1 MLNICHLLLFLV
13 VCLISSVH
21 GEDPPSETL
30 IDMNCLDST
39 CATPFLLGELIV
51 DFPRLSLSKGTQ
63 AQVIA
68 QSPDFYRIKVGDA
81 TYDIPLSF
89 LDITAHI
96 HEERALWRA
105 KLPLINPP
113 VDFSSSPSEPGQ
125 KAEPTTGPK
134 FDSIE
139 KEFPVPQ
146 NLQPPEEV
154 KKKVLADFDFLQS
167 REPTESQKFNPPPS
181 PLVEQKVPKSNDSRV
196 FPDNEDSQP
205 TPISEKIQTEPP
217 AKPLVKQHQNEEINA
232 SPTPEIKQRKEG
244 LDIKKQPKVG
254 KQTKDKPS
262 TEKTSKAQPKV
273 MSVPETKTMQQSSTK
288 VKKVQQGERPYV
300 TETAPEVTSAPETK
314 VVDPNSPVHKPKV
327 KNIKAIETGEQPSIE
342 IAPKPEE
349 IKPVEQPPK
358 LEEVKIEDIHLIE
371 PLTQAPNIESNDKKE
386 EANMPH
392 TPVLDSA
399 QQPPRVESVMKTEEK
414 PYSVET
420 SPKVEGAKTL
430 GTPVIK
436 PVSQPSHSETIPK
449 MEEISITSAPEVQ
462 QPSEQIIDLAP
473 PKMEEVNEIPTPKN
487 EPIPQISKKNK
498 STFKLPLEHEG
509 SVESPPESKQS
520 TQPSIENEVKQPE
533 SQDATTQ
540 IPLSDKFE
548 EMLKEEP
555 LPTSP
560 PLSDIVNES
569 IFFHCLSL
577 AANGTFNGEKSLFA
591 GVILSIARR
600 YFNAAQTL
608 LGKLPQA
615 FVSHLDSLFTF
626 TLQTPLVLFTTW
638 VLFIASI
645 VVTRLVIK
653 LANKL
658 FLGFSSTNT
667 DDPARRSLSEW
678 LAVEENANLLADSLV
693 DKEEAYGRLIVW
705 STKVGE
711 RYENQNRH
719 ATTSSAHVHN
729 QLRDTK
735 AALAESLK
743 ENKELKDTHDALV
756 EQLSIVKNEA
766 AFNTAHLREEINTL
780 NKRLEEC
787 TRQYEESIAEKERLN
802 EEVMSTLREE
812 KAVLVR
818 EVKSYQSQVEGA
830 EKTMSELRDAIQ
842 RFEEDLAIRD
852 RELLSVK
859 EAFMELKA
867 AELRKSKKAVA
878 TSITPKN
885 KTSEDRASTDGWE
898 VEDDAELD
906 AIIEEVEG
914 GQLEEEEGLNESD
927 LQSAFDS
934 LKEVGR
940 LKVALEEAKKLA
952 HNAASAKDQETKL
965 RVELEEKV
973 DSLKGEMEEMRQEL
987 RTATEER
994 EAAKTKLEVLSDY
1007 FHQREAERQ
1016 KDLGRK
1022 ELSQSEMSEEIS
1034 NLREKLRTAEVES
1047 STLRE
1052 QLFLARRELAETERS
1067 NRRHVSELDKRL
1079 HENRLASR
1087 SLENQVK
1094 DLRAENSM
1102 LRQKLFVGDRGGV
1115 FPPGILPPP
1124 PPPPPPQVL
1133 TLTTSKHPENRSI
1146 SRQSEKSPPLHPS
1159 QVNHQQQPPFLP
1171 FPLAG
1176 PGGSQFIP
1184 PPPPP
1189 LGMIPPGLFNSQID
1203 PSRSGQ
1209 RPGSATSGSNR
1220 SGKQP
1225 R

>member
-1 MLNICHLLLFLV
+1 MLNMCHLLFFLV
-13 VCLISSVH
+13 VCLISLVH

-51 DFPRLSLSKGTQ
+51 DLPQLSISKGTQ

-81 TYDIPLSF
+81 TYDVPLSF
-89 LDITAHI
+89 LDITSRI

-105 KLPLINPP
+105 KLPLIDLP
-113 VDFSSSPSEPGQ
+113 VDFSPSPSELEQ
-125 KAEPTTGPK
+125 KAGSITDPK

-139 KEFPVPQ
+139 KDFPVPQ
-146 NLQPPEEV
+146 DLQSPEDV
-154 KKKVLADFDFLQS
+154 KKEEIADFDFLQS
-167 REPTESQKFNPPPS
+167 RGPTESQTSNPSPS
-181 PLVEQKVPKSNDSRV
+181 PLVGQKVPKSNDSGI
-196 FPDNEDSQP
+196 FPDDKDSQP
-205 TPISEKIQTEPP
+205 TPISQNIQIEPP
-217 AKPLVKQHQNEEINA
+217 DKPLKKQHQTEEIKVT
-232 SPTPEIKQRKEG
+232 PTPEIKQQKER
-244 LDIKKQPKVG
+244 LDIESQPKMG
-254 KQTKDKPS
+254 KEAKDIPS
-262 TEKTSKAQPKV
+262 MEKSSKAEPEV
-273 MSVPETKTMQQSSTK
+273 MSVPETKTMQQTQAK
-288 VKKVQQGERPYV
+288 VEKVQQGERPYV
-300 TETAPEVTSAPETK
+300 TGTVPEVTSAPETK
-314 VVDPNSPVHKPKV
+314 VVDPKSPSQKPSEG
-327 KNIKAIETGEQPSIE
+327 KNIKAVETGEQSSTE
-342 IAPKPEE
+342 TAPKSEE
-349 IKPVEQPPK
+349 IQLVEQPPE
-358 LEEVKIEDIHLIE
+358 LEEVKIGDTHVIE
-371 PLTQAPNIESNDKKE
+371 PLTQTPNFESTDKKE
-386 EANMPH
+386 DANIPR
-392 TPVLDSA
+392 TPVFESA
-399 QQPPRVESVMKTEEK
+399 PQVESVLKTEEK
-414 PYSVET
+414 PYIVET
-420 SPKVEGAKTL
+420 SPKVEEAKTL
-430 GTPVIK
+430 STPVIK
-436 PVSQPSHSETIPK
+436 PVSQPPHAETIPK
-449 MEEISITSAPEVQ
+449 MGEIPMTSAPEVQ

-473 PKMEEVNEIPTPKN
+473 PKMEEVNEIQNPKD
-487 EPIPQISKKNK
+487 EPIPQIPKQNK
-498 STFKLPLEHEG
+498 SAFKL
-509 SVESPPESKQS
+509 PPESKQS
-520 TQPSIENEVKQPE
+520 AQPSVENEVMQPE
-533 SQDATTQ
+533 SQDAITQ
-540 IPLSDKFE
+540 IPLSDEFK
-548 EMLKEEP
+548 EMLKEES

-560 PLSDIVNES
+560 PLSDIVNKS

-591 GVILSIARR
+591 RVILSIVQP
-600 YFNAAQTL
+600 YFNAAQNL
-608 LGKLPQA
+608 LSKLPQA
-615 FVSHLDSLFTF
+615 FVSPLDSLFTF
-626 TLQTPLVLFTTW
+626 TLKTPLVLFTTW
-638 VLFIASI
+638 ILFIAS
-645 VVTRLVIK
+645 VVVAALVIK
-653 LANKL
+653 LVGKL
-658 FLGFSSTNT
+658 FLLGFSSTDT

-719 ATTSSAHVHN
+719 VTTSSTRVHN

-802 EEVMSTLREE
+802 EEIISTLHEE

-818 EVKSYQSQVEGA
+818 EVKSYQGQVESA
-830 EKTMSELRDAIQ
+830 AKTISELRDANQ

-859 EAFMELKA
+859 EAFVELKA
-867 AELRKSKKAVA
+867 SELRNKSKKTVA
-878 TSITPKN
+878 SPITPKN
-885 KTSEDRASTDGWE
+885 KTSEDRASIDGWE

-906 AIIEEVEG
+906 AIIEEVGG
-914 GQLEEEEGLNESD
+914 GQLEEDEGLNESD

-987 RTATEER
+987 RTANEER

-1007 FHQREAERQ
+1007 FHQREVERQ

-1022 ELSQSEMSEEIS
+1022 EFSQSEMSEEIS
-1034 NLREKLRTAEVES
+1034 NLREKLQTGEVEIN
-1047 STLRE
+1047 TLRE
-1052 QLFLARRELAETERS
+1052 RLSLARRELAETERS

-1115 FPPGILPPP
+1115 FPSGILPPP

-1133 TLTTSKHPENRSI
+1133 TLATPKHPESRSI

-1159 QVNHQQQPPFLP
+1159 QVNHHQQQPPFLP

-1189 LGMIPPGLFNSQID
+1189 LGMMPPSLFNSQID
-1203 PSRSGQ
+1203 PSRSVQ
-1209 RPGSATSGSNR
+1209 RPGSATSGGNR
-1220 SGKQP
+1220 SGKHP

>member
-51 DFPRLSLSKGTQ
+51 DFPQLSLSKGTQ

-81 TYDIPLSF
+81 TYDVPLSF
-89 LDITAHI
+89 LDITARI

-113 VDFSSSPSEPGQ
+113 VDFSPSSSESEQ

-139 KEFPVPQ
+139 KEFSVPQ

-154 KKKVLADFDFLQS
+154 KKQELADFDFLQS
-167 REPTESQKFNPPPS
+167 RGHIESQKSNPPPS
-181 PLVEQKVPKSNDSRV
+181 PLAEQKIPKSNESRI
-196 FPDNEDSQP
+196 FPDNKDSPP
-205 TPISEKIQTEPP
+205 TPISQTIQTESPD
-217 AKPLVKQHQNEEINA
+217 KPLMDQHQIEEIEVT
-232 SPTPEIKQRKEG
+232 PTPEIKQQKER
-244 LDIKKQPKVG
+244 LDIKNQPKMG

-262 TEKTSKAQPKV
+262 TEKSSKAEPKV
-273 MSVPETKTMQQSSTK
+273 MSVPETKTMQQPQAK
-288 VKKVQQGERPYV
+288 VEKVQQGERPYV
-300 TETAPEVTSAPETK
+300 TETAPEVISASETK
-314 VVDPNSPVHKPKV
+314 VVDPKSLAQKPSNL
-327 KNIKAIETGEQPSIE
+327 KNIKAVETGEQPSIE
-342 IAPKPEE
+342 TAPKPDAIE
-349 IKPVEQPPK
+349 PVEQPPK

-371 PLTQAPNIESNDKKE
+371 PLTQAPNIESTDKKE
-386 EANMPH
+386 EANIPH

-399 QQPPRVESVMKTEEK
+399 PPVESVLKTEEK
-414 PYSVET
+414 PYIVET
-420 SPKVEGAKTL
+420 SKVEEAKTL

-436 PVSQPSHSETIPK
+436 SVSQPPHAETVPK
-449 MEEISITSAPEVQ
+449 KEEISMTSAPEVQ
-462 QPSEQIIDLAP
+462 QPSEQIIDLTP
-473 PKMEEVNEIPTPKN
+473 PKMEEVNEIQTPKD
-487 EPIPQISKKNK
+487 EPIPQISKQNK
-498 STFKLPLEHEG
+498 STFKLPPEREG
-509 SVESPPESKQS
+509 SVEVPPESKQS
-520 TQPSIENEVKQPE
+520 ARPSVENEVRQPE

-540 IPLSDKFE
+540 IPLSDEFE

-555 LPTSP
+555 LPTPP

-577 AANGTFNGEKSLFA
+577 AANGKFNGEKSFFA
-591 GVILSIARR
+591 AVILFIVRP

-608 LGKLPQA
+608 LSKLPQA
-615 FVSHLDSLFTF
+615 FFSPLDSFFTF
-626 TLQTPLVLFTTW
+626 TLKTPLVLFTTW
-638 VLFIASI
+638 VLFIASV
-645 VVTRLVIK
+645 VVTLLVIK
-653 LANKL
+653 LAGKL
-658 FLGFSSTNT
+658 FLLGFSSTNT

-719 ATTSSAHVHN
+719 ATTSSTHVHN

-787 TRQYEESIAEKERLN
+787 TRQYEESITEKE
-802 EEVMSTLREE
+802 EIMSTLREE

-818 EVKSYQSQVEGA
+818 EVKSYQSQVESA
-830 EKTMSELRDAIQ
+830 EKTMRELRDANQ
-842 RFEEDLAIRD
+842 RFEEDLAFRD
-852 RELLSVK
+852 RELLNVK
-859 EAFMELKA
+859 EAFMGLKA
-867 AELRKSKKAVA
+867 AELRNKSKKAVA
-878 TSITPKN
+878 SPITPKN

-940 LKVALEEAKKLA
+940 LKVALEEAEKLA

-1007 FHQREAERQ
+1007 FHQREVERH

-1034 NLREKLRTAEVES
+1034 NLREKVQTTEVEIN
-1047 STLRE
+1047 TLRE
-1052 QLFLARRELAETERS
+1052 RLSLAQRELAETERS

-1124 PPPPPPQVL
+1124 PPPPPPQVI
-1133 TLTTSKHPENRSI
+1133 TLATPKHPENRSI

-1159 QVNHQQQPPFLP
+1159 QVNHHQQQPPFLP
-1171 FPLAG
+1171 FPLAS
-1176 PGGSQFIP
+1176 PGGSHFIP
-1184 PPPPP
+1184 PPPLP
-1189 LGMIPPGLFNSQID
+1189 LGMMPPSLFNSQID

-1209 RPGSATSGSNR
+1209 RPGSATSGGNR